1 MIMDIIISVY
11 NKEKSILNFYS
22 KILDELGEIKYRL
35 IFVDDNSNDKTLNI
49 LKQIQKNDE
58 ARVKIISLSKKQGK
72 DTCIYAGL
80 NYVTHDLVCIV
91 DLDLNASLSYISKMY
106 NFITTHEEYDSVC
119 MQSNYIETNFIKKN
133 KIKLFNKVFNL
144 NIDNNKTYYRIIRKN
159 VVESLKN
166 LCNIYPFNNYS
177 FELLGFNTYYFK
189 FDNNNI
195 DNNNLNKYL
204 CYTSKHFNLFKGINY
219 CLIIILFVLFILSIL
234 KVFTIST
241 NVLILLIILF
251 NIINLSLLDLLVK
264 LFNKEKTYFVIKQ
277 KIGFD
282 ENVL

>member
-91 DLDLNASLSYISKMY
+91 DLDLNASLSYITKMY

-119 MQSNYIETNFIKKN
+119 MQ
-133 KIKLFNKVFNL
+133 
-144 NIDNNKTYYRIIRKN
+144 
-159 VVESLKN
+159 
-166 LCNIYPFNNYS
+166 
-177 FELLGFNTYYFK
+177 
-189 FDNNNI
+189 
-195 DNNNLNKYL
+195 
-204 CYTSKHFNLFKGINY
+204 
-219 CLIIILFVLFILSIL
+219 
-234 KVFTIST
+234 
-241 NVLILLIILF
+241 
-251 NIINLSLLDLLVK
+251 
-264 LFNKEKTYFVIKQ
+264 
-277 KIGFD
+277 
-282 ENVL
+282 